1 MSGKGTDRFFSSA
14 GNVHC
19 LFYADKFVIVKSV
32 QSPYFYHQDILVGP
46 MARNLQVRDRLKKT
60 VRPD

>member
-1 MSGKGTDRFFSSA
+1 MIGKGTNKIDHLMLLSFNA
-14 GNVHC
+14 E
-19 LFYADKFVIVKSV
+19 KFVIVKSV

-60 VRPD
+60 VRPE